1 MEKGKDVVI
10 LMYSLIRIARG
21 YENPM
26 RGRLIRSGGINTKA
40 ITETRKL
47 FGSVRNVEDGGS
59 LTILATCLIETES
72 RMDDVIFEE
81 LKGTGN
87 MEVRLDQLLA
97 EQRIYPAIH
106 IPQSGT
112 RNDDRLYH
120 PDELPRVL
128 DIRRHLAAL
137 PIGEAI
143 ETLLSG
149 LSKTKTNAELL
160 LKGLR

>member
-1 MEKGKDVVI
+1 MV
-10 LMYSLIRIARG
+10 
-21 YENPM
+21 
-26 RGRLIRSGGINTKA
+26 
-40 ITETRKL
+40 
-47 FGSVRNVEDGGS
+47 
-59 LTILATCLIETES
+59 ES
-72 RMDDVIFEE
+72 RMAESWKWQSRGKAESWGWGV
-81 LKGTGN
+81 GGW
-87 MEVRLDQLLA
+87 EVPAPGRSRLLA
-97 EQRIYPAIH
+97 PRKWWSVRAAESL
-106 IPQSGT
+106 PQSGT